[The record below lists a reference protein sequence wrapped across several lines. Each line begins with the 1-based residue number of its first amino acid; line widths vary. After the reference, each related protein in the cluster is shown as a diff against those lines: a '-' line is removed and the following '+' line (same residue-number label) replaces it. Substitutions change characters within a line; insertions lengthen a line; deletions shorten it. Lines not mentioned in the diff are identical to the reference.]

1 MASKR
6 ALKEKLPTPSWDGLE
21 DFIPEGYKNRVQE
34 YIDDANKNIHKLE
47 EEDQTL
53 VDKVKKR
60 PQPARDQAAKNIL
73 ILQCLAIGMTQDQ
86 VAENF
91 KLTRSGIQARIGKM
105 KKDYRCKTT
114 IELVAR
120 AMRAGFIE

>member
-47 EEDQTL
+47 GEDQTL
-53 VDKVKKR
+53 IDKVRKR
-60 PQPARDQAAKNIL
+60 TQRPIDQSAKNIL
-73 ILQCLAIGMTQDQ
+73 MLQCLAIGMTQDQ
-86 VAENF
+86 VAGHF
-91 KLTRSGIQARIGKM
+91 KVKRSSIQARIGSM
-105 KKDYRCKTT
+105 KKEYKCRTT
-114 IELVAR
+114 VELVAR
-120 AMRAGFIE
+120 AIRAGLIE